1 MRRLLLML
9 GASAA
14 PAWAH
19 HSPIHFDIV
28 CTSGDVIP
36 GLALLP
42 FLLLVGVGI
51 VRAVIR
57 HRRDR

>member
-1 MRRLLLML
+1 MRPVLVML

-28 CTSGDVIP
+28 CSSGDSIP

-42 FLLLVGVGI
+42 FLVLVVVGLVRGVT
-51 VRAVIR
+51 R
-57 HRRDR
+57 HRKDR

>member
-1 MRRLLLML
+1 ML
-9 GASAA
+9 AASAV

-28 CTSGDVIP
+28 CTSSDVVP
-36 GLALLP
+36 GIALLP
-42 FLLLVGVGI
+42 LLLLAGVGI

-57 HRRDR
+57 HRKDR

>member
-1 MRRLLLML
+1 MRSRFFML
-9 GASAA
+9 SAWAA

-28 CTSGDVIP
+28 CSSGDTVP
-36 GLALLP
+36 GIALLP
-42 FLLLVGVGI
+42 FILLVGVGI

-57 HRRDR
+57 HRKDR